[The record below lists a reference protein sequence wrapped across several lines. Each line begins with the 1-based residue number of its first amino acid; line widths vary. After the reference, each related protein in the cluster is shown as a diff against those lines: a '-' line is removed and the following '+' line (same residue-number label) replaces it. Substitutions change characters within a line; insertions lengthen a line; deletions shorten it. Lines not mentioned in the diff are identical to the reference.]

1 MQLKQYQKQSLEA
14 LEQFFSVVSAIGA
27 ERAFERTLQQQA
39 MTPVPYNDRLGGIP
53 SVCIRIPTGG
63 GKTLLGCHSIPVAAG
78 QYANTDSPI
87 VLWIVPTDMI
97 RVQTLG
103 ALNDLHH
110 PYRQA
115 LHSYYGDRVKVCDLE
130 TLQTLNKHDIGKS
143 CVVIVTTI
151 QAFNIDKDK
160 THQRNAYAFDENLS
174 EYFTGLT
181 PNQTANLDKVTED
194 TLQYQPFLTQQDI
207 GRVKHSLVNFF
218 HLHRPVVIV
227 DEAHKN
233 RSKSVFATYN
243 VSIQNALSNSPPP
256 QKTIT

>member
-14 LEQFFSVVSAIGA
+14 LEQFFSVASAIGA

-130 TLQTLNKHDIGKS
+130 TL
-143 CVVIVTTI
+143 
-151 QAFNIDKDK
+151 
-160 THQRNAYAFDENLS
+160 
-174 EYFTGLT
+174 
-181 PNQTANLDKVTED
+181 
-194 TLQYQPFLTQQDI
+194 
-207 GRVKHSLVNFF
+207 
-218 HLHRPVVIV
+218 
-227 DEAHKN
+227 
-233 RSKSVFATYN
+233 
-243 VSIQNALSNSPPP
+243 
-256 QKTIT
+256 